1 MEKAKQLE
9 TSQTAFTGMR
19 GGRRCRWPWLVLVLL
34 TACSR
39 PDAEQ
44 RLRSQLQ
51 DMQEA
56 AAEGRVGDFM
66 AGVSED
72 FTGNGGAD
80 RAELHNLLRLQ
91 VLGWTT
97 VGVVTGPVEVDL
109 QGSSATVRF
118 SAVVSGGSGRFL
130 PDSAQAYSITSG
142 WREEDGR
149 WQVYYAEWKPQL

>member
-1 MEKAKQLE
+1 ML
-9 TSQTAFTGMR
+9 
-19 GGRRCRWPWLVLVLL
+19 RRRRWSLL
-34 TACSR
+34 ALMLLAACSR

-44 RLRSQLQ
+44 LLRAQLQ

-91 VLGWTT
+91 VLGRTH
-97 VGVVTGPVEVDL
+97 VGVVTGPVEVEL
-109 QGSSATVRF
+109 QGSRATVRF
-118 SAVVSGGSGRFL
+118 TVLVSGGSGRFL

-142 WREEDGR
+142 WREENRD